1 MRGLGTLINVVTIV
15 GGTAIG
21 VFAGHRLPERARL
34 TAVQSAGLLT
44 FLLGVVQ
51 GTETH
56 NIVFPLVAIVA
67 GGLVGELLNIEDRL
81 EGLGD
86 RIRRRVEKERE
97 QSTFVE
103 GFVAASLVF
112 GIGPVLILGSI
123 QDGLGDSQLLT
134 VKAGLDGLIALIFA
148 STLGWGV
155 AFSAIPIGIA
165 QLTITLL
172 ADGADRVLT
181 TRMIDELTATGGVI
195 LLGLSLRLLDIKIVR
210 VGSFLP
216 ALVIAPLLVAA
227 FAR

>member
-1 MRGLGTLINVVTIV
+1 MRGLGTFINVVTIV
-15 GGTAIG
+15 GGTAVG

-34 TAVQSAGLLT
+34 TAVQSAGLIT

-51 GTETH
+51 GTKTH

-81 EGLGD
+81 ETLGD
-86 RIRRRVEKERE
+86 RIRRRVEKDRE
-97 QSTFVE
+97 HSTFVE

-112 GIGPVLILGSI
+112 GIGPVLVLGSI
-123 QDGLGDSQLLT
+123 QDGLGDPQLLT
-134 VKAGLDGLIALIFA
+134 VKAGLDGLISVVFA

-155 AFSAIPIGIA
+155 AFSAIPIAVA

-172 ADGADRVLT
+172 ADGANDVLSA
-181 TRMIDELTATGGVI
+181 RMIDELTATGGVI
-195 LLGLSLRLLDIKIVR
+195 LLGLAVRLLDIKIVR

-216 ALVIAPLLVAA
+216 ALVIAPVLVAL
-227 FAR
+227 FSR

>member
-1 MRGLGTLINVVTIV
+1 VRGLGTLINVVTIV

-21 VFAGHRLPERARL
+21 VFAGHRLPERARI
-34 TAVQSAGLLT
+34 TAVQSAGLITL
-44 FLLGVVQ
+44 LLGVLQ
-51 GTETH
+51 GIETH

-67 GGLVGELLNIEDRL
+67 GGLVGELLNLEDRL

-86 RIRRRVEKERE
+86 RIRRRVERDRE
-97 QSTFVE
+97 TSTFVE
-103 GFVAASLVF
+103 GFVAATLVF

-134 VKAGLDGLIALIFA
+134 VKAGLDGLISVVFA

-155 AFSAIPIGIA
+155 AFSALPIGVA

-172 ADGADRVLT
+172 ADGANDVLS

-195 LLGLSLRLLDIKIVR
+195 LLGLGLRLLDVKIVR

-216 ALVIAPLLVAA
+216 ALVIAPVLVAV

>member
-1 MRGLGTLINVVTIV
+1 VTIV
-15 GGTAIG
+15 GGTAVG

-34 TAVQSAGLLT
+34 TAVQSAGLIT
-44 FLLGVVQ
+44 FLLGIVQ

-56 NIVFPLVAIVA
+56 NIVFPLVAIVV

-81 EGLGD
+81 EGLGE
-86 RIRRRVEKERE
+86 RIRRRVEKDRE

-103 GFVAASLVF
+103 GFVAATLVF

-155 AFSAIPIGIA
+155 AFSAIPIAIA

-172 ADGADRVLT
+172 ADGADQVLT
-181 TRMIDELTATGGVI
+181 GRMIDELTATGGVI
-195 LLGLSLRLLDIKIVR
+195 LLGLALRLLDIKIVR

-216 ALVIAPLLVAA
+216 ALVIAPVLVAL
-227 FAR
+227 FA